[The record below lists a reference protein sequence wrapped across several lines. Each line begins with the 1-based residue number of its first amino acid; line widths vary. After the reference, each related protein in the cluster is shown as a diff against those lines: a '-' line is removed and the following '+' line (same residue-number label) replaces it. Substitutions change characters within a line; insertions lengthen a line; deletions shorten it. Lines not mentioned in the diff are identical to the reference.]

1 MFNWSAIWIVVFR
14 NRYIVDLLI
23 CVSSGHKLHVI
34 KYLDLQKWIA
44 VVDTVH
50 SEHRSWGDILKMLDA
65 AK

>member
-1 MFNWSAIWIVVFR
+1 M
-14 NRYIVDLLI
+14 DLLI

-65 AK
+65 AKLPSLSPALKTVEFMQ